1 MSRDPFAFEKPARY
15 GVMGHPVGHSLSPR
29 IHAEFARVAGI
40 AMTYEAIEVSPGGF
54 QQAVSHFQALGG
66 AGLNVTVPFKLEAAH
81 LAHRLNPPAANARS
95 VNVLML
101 GDEIVGDNT
110 DGIGLLCDL
119 RDNLELR
126 LEGREALVL
135 GAGGA
140 ARGILGPLSRAGLAR
155 LVLANRSRARA
166 RDLVHDLAGDL
177 AIAVETVSFDA
188 LYGQHFDLVLNATS
202 AGLSGL
208 RPDVPGDVIGAG
220 CIAYDLVYGPAA
232 NPFLVWASAQGAR
245 TFDGLGMLVE
255 QAAESFRL
263 WHGVRPKTREVL
275 AQLRP
280 QSA

>member
-1 MSRDPFAFEKPARY
+1 MSRDPFGFEKPARY
-15 GVMGHPVGHSLSPR
+15 GVMGYPVGHSLSPR
-29 IHAEFARVAGI
+29 IQAEFARDAGI
-40 AMTYEAIEVSPGGF
+40 AMTYEAIEVSPGGLE
-54 QQAVSHFQALGG
+54 QAVSHFQALGG
-66 AGLNVTVPFKLEAAH
+66 AGLNITVPFKLEAAH
-81 LAHRLNPPAANARS
+81 LAHRLNPPAASARS

-101 GDEIVGDNT
+101 GNEIVGDNT

-119 RDNLELR
+119 RDNLQLR
-126 LEGREALVL
+126 LEGREALVI

-188 LYGQHFDLVLNATS
+188 LSGQHFDLVLNATS

-208 RPDVPGDVIGAG
+208 RPDIPDDVIGAG
-220 CIAYDLVYGPAA
+220 CVAYDLVYGPAA
-232 NPFLVWASAQGAR
+232 NPFLAWASAKGAR

-263 WHGVRPKTREVL
+263 WHGVRPKTRDVL
-275 AQLRP
+275 AQLRSR
-280 QSA
+280 SA

>member
-1 MSRDPFAFEKPARY
+1 
-15 GVMGHPVGHSLSPR
+15 MGHPVGHSLSPR
-29 IHAEFARVAGI
+29 IHAEFARGAHI

-66 AGLNVTVPFKLEAAH
+66 AGLNITVPFKLEAAH
-81 LAHRLNPPAANARS
+81 LAHRLNPPAASAGS

-126 LEGREALVL
+126 LEGREVLVI

-140 ARGILGPLSRAGLAR
+140 ARGILGPLSRAGLVR
-155 LVLANRSRARA
+155 LVLANRNRSRA
-166 RDLVHDLAGDL
+166 RDLVNDLAADL
-177 AIAVETVSFDA
+177 AIAVEAVSFDA
-188 LYGQHFDLVLNATS
+188 LSGQRFDLVLNATS
-202 AGLSGL
+202 AGLSGV
-208 RPDVPGDVIGAG
+208 RPEIPDDVIGVG
-220 CIAYDLVYGPAA
+220 CVAYDLMYGAA
-232 NPFLVWASAQGAR
+232 AKPFLAWAGARGAR

-263 WHGVRPKTREVL
+263 WHGVRPTTREVL
-275 AQLRP
+275 AQLRR
-280 QSA
+280 QSS